1 MEYNLESINEM
12 LSTLRQY
19 GYEYTQY
26 SHKNGKC
33 TINTNILLK
42 VLEKQI
48 SEEGMHLVKI
58 FTHVSGCSIEKL
70 IYTNASDYVIKNICE
85 QIEEDGLLNDANKI
99 KGVLEVLKARGYKY
113 KVVDDIS
120 QFGL

>member
-1 MEYNLESINEM
+1 MKYNESINEM
-12 LSTLRQY
+12 IFCLRQY

-33 TINTNILLK
+33 TINTNILLE

-58 FTHVSGCSIEKL
+58 FTLVSGCPIEKP
-70 IYTNASDYVIKNICE
+70 IYTNASDDVIKNICE
-85 QIEEDGLLNDANKI
+85 QIEEDGLLNGTDKI
-99 KGVLEVLKARGYKY
+99 NGVLKVLNARGYKIIVTDTP
-113 KVVDDIS
+113 KFRV
-120 QFGL
+120 

>member
-1 MEYNLESINEM
+1 MEYNLENINEM
-12 LSTLRQY
+12 ISTLRRY

-26 SHKNGKC
+26 NHKNGKC

-58 FTHVSGCSIEKL
+58 FTSVSGCPIEKL

-85 QIEEDGLLNDANKI
+85 QIEEDGILDDTNKI
-99 KGVLEVLKARGYKY
+99 NGVLEVLKARGYKH
-113 KVVDDIS
+113 KIVEDMF
-120 QFGL
+120 QFRF

>member
-1 MEYNLESINEM
+1 MEYNKSINEM
-12 LSTLRQY
+12 ISILRQH
-19 GYEYTQY
+19 GDGYTQY

-58 FTHVSGCSIEKL
+58 FTFVAGYPIEKL
-70 IYTNASDYVIKNICE
+70 IYTNASNDVIKNICE
-85 QIEEDGLLNDANKI
+85 QIEEDGLLNGTDKI
-99 KGVLEVLKARGYKY
+99 YGVLDVLKARGYKY
-113 KVVDDIS
+113 KTVDNMS
-120 QFGL
+120 QFRL